1 MDLKTFNPNGVGVDN
16 GAYYGLPFTP
26 EEAALV
32 LVSAPWDVT
41 VSYGAGTAL
50 APDALIEAST
60 QLDLYDASAPGA
72 WLEGIAT
79 ADIDISLLRARKLRA
94 DAERVIEHLEE
105 GGAPDDERIERRLR
119 RINEGCAA
127 MNDNIYRQARQWLS
141 QGKVVGLVGGDHSTP
156 YGLIRAVAE
165 KESSLGILHI
175 DAHCDLR
182 EAYEGFEFSHASIM
196 FNVLRDL
203 PQVRKFVQVGVR
215 DYCDAEA
222 ERAASD
228 GRISMFDS
236 RSLARAGFAG
246 TTWAE
251 SCRRIVDELIYERIA
266 VEARVLRDF
275 APHCTPE
282 HRALI
287 RQRAAAYDEL
297 AKAETL
303 DFNRLYE
310 ADTRLHETWFS
321 AMGKMYLWRT
331 LQNAHADYSRFRML
345 DTLTTGGLAEVV
357 ADHHNLIDAIERC
370 DLAAFEPLVERH
382 LYGGIR
388 RLGSKLTEEYADL
401 F

>member
-60 QLDLYDASAPGA
+60 QLDLYDASVPGA
-72 WLEGIAT
+72 WLGGIAT
-79 ADIDISLLRARKLRA
+79 ADIDYSLQEESRKLRA

-165 KESSLGILHI
+165 KEGSLGILHI

-203 PQVRKFVQVGVR
+203 PQVSKLVQVGVR

-222 ERAASD
+222 E
-228 GRISMFDS
+228 
-236 RSLARAGFAG
+236 
-246 TTWAE
+246 
-251 SCRRIVDELIYERIA
+251 SCRRIVDELPEVVYISFDIDGLTIEHCPHTGTPVPGGITFEQVVYLMECVADSGRRIA
-266 VEARVLRDF
+266 GFDLVEVVPCPEDKIDAVVGARVLYKL
-275 APHCTPE
+275 C
-282 HRALI
+282 
-287 RQRAAAYDEL
+287 
-297 AKAETL
+297 
-303 DFNRLYE
+303 
-310 ADTRLHETWFS
+310 
-321 AMGKMYLWRT
+321 
-331 LQNAHADYSRFRML
+331 
-345 DTLTTGGLAEVV
+345 GLALRTSS
-357 ADHHNLIDAIERC
+357 AGR
-370 DLAAFEPLVERH
+370 
-382 LYGGIR
+382 G
-388 RLGSKLTEEYADL
+388 
-401 F
+401 

>member
-60 QLDLYDASAPGA
+60 QLDLYDASVPGA
-72 WLEGIAT
+72 WLGGIAT
-79 ADIDISLLRARKLRA
+79 ADIDYSLQEESRKLRA

-165 KESSLGILHI
+165 KEGSLGILHI

-203 PQVRKFVQVGVR
+203 PQVRKLVQVGVR

-228 GRISMFDS
+228 GRIAMFDS

-251 SCRRIVDELIYERIA
+251 SCRRIVDELPRWFISVSTSTDSPSNI
-266 VEARVLRDF
+266 VLI
-275 APHCTPE
+275 
-282 HRALI
+282 RALPF
-287 RQRAAAYDEL
+287 RAASL
-297 AKAETL
+297 L
-303 DFNRLYE
+303 NR
-310 ADTRLHETWFS
+310 WF
-321 AMGKMYLWRT
+321 T
-331 LQNAHADYSRFRML
+331 
-345 DTLTTGGLAEVV
+345 
-357 ADHHNLIDAIERC
+357 
-370 DLAAFEPLVERH
+370 
-382 LYGGIR
+382 
-388 RLGSKLTEEYADL
+388 
-401 F
+401 